1 MNYEVL
7 NLLNASLAS
16 STRASYRNALGH
28 YITFHG
34 SYYPNSVLL
43 PASVEQVAQF
53 ITICYLKNLKCSTI
67 TSYMSAIAYVHKVS
81 GLVNPTE
88 SFIDKKLL
96 HATRRHSSIDK
107 RHAFYIKDIDNIVKA
122 LPDIGTDPYLLI
134 MYTAM
139 ILTAFFGLLRV
150 GEITVSTHGHQNII
164 RKDAIKLGYQGN
176 HVSTINIYMSSY
188 KHSQGHPASIP
199 LCRQLLKSICP
210 VRALIR
216 YLKSSSCPSGHLFH
230 HKSGQTVSSSEFREV
245 LRSCVS
251 ACGLD
256 PSCYTC
262 HSLRIGGAT
271 HAYLMNMPSSQICK
285 LGRWKSTAYKKY
297 IRTHALPIN
306 SFIGQ
311 S

>member
-1 MNYEVL
+1 
-7 NLLNASLAS
+7 
-16 STRASYRNALGH
+16 
-28 YITFHG
+28 
-34 SYYPNSVLL
+34 
-43 PASVEQVAQF
+43 
-53 ITICYLKNLKCSTI
+53 
-67 TSYMSAIAYVHKVS
+67 MSAIAYVHKVS

-88 SFIDKKLL
+88 SFIVKNLL
-96 HATRRHSSIDK
+96 HATRRHSSIGI
-107 RHAFYIKDIDNIVKA
+107 RHAFSIKDIANIVKA
-122 LPDIGTDPYLLI
+122 LPDIVTEPYLLI
-134 MYTAM
+134 MYKAM
-139 ILTAFFGLLRV
+139 ILIAFFGLLRV
-150 GEITVSTHGHQNII
+150 GEITTHGHQNII

-188 KHSQGHPASIP
+188 MHSQGHPASIP
-199 LCRQLLKSICP
+199 LCRQVLKYMCP

-216 YLKSSSCPSGHLFH
+216 YLKCLSCPSGHLFH
-230 HKSGQTVSSSEFREV
+230 HNSGQTVSSSEFREV

-271 HAYLMNMPSSQICK
+271 HAYLMHMPSSQICK

-297 IRTHALPIN
+297 IRTYALPIN